1 MSITFARYL
10 DVLGYLQS
18 GKRVSATELAQNLGV
33 STRAVRRHIDELRLL
48 GYDIKSLRG
57 PQGGYV
63 LQGGLNLL
71 PMNFTDDE
79 ALALSYG
86 LLLLKDSAEL
96 GKVSSSA
103 LARLLPSLPKHVADN
118 LQALS
123 DSVMMSRPPSLV
135 RVPSDVL
142 MQVSRATREHIRVNM
157 RYQAAG
163 GSSTQRELDPY
174 VIVHVLGLWFVVGYC
189 HLRHSLRTFRVDRIV
204 KLTLTEI
211 TFTTT
216 PEFAELDVL
225 NFVTDGIARSQHGR
239 TEVIIDID
247 MPLEDA
253 QDVFPAGYVILQ
265 ARDEG
270 VRVTAYVK
278 STAFIV
284 QTISRLAVSFRI
296 VQPTSLIDELRRH
309 FEAVLERLEQA

>member
-1 MSITFARYL
+1 VSITFARYL

-18 GKRVSATELAQNLGV
+18 GKRVSATDLAQNLGV

-48 GYDIKSLRG
+48 GYDITSVRG

-123 DSVMMSRPPSLV
+123 DSVMMSQPPSLV
-135 RVPSDVL
+135 RISSELL
-142 MQVSRATREHIRVNM
+142 MQVSHAARQNERMRL
-157 RYQAAG
+157 RYQAAN
-163 GSSTQRELDPY
+163 GSMTQREVDPY
-174 VIVHVLGLWFVVGYC
+174 AIVHVLGLWFVVGYC
-189 HLRHSLRTFRVDRIV
+189 HLRNALRTFRIDRIAS
-204 KLTLTEI
+204 LTLTGI
-211 TFTTT
+211 TFT
-216 PEFAELDVL
+216 PVAEVAELDVL

-253 QDVFPAGYVILQ
+253 QDVFPTGYVILQ
-265 ARDEG
+265 TRDDG
-270 VRVTAYVK
+270 VRMTAYVK

-284 QTISRLAVSFRI
+284 QTISFLSVPFRI
-296 VQPTSLIDELRRH
+296 VQPESLKDELKRH
-309 FEAVLERLEQA
+309 FEGVLDRLEQA

>member
-18 GKRVSATELAQNLGV
+18 GKRVSATDLAQNLGV

-48 GYDIKSLRG
+48 GYDITSVRG
-57 PQGGYV
+57 PQGGYL

-103 LARLLPSLPKHVADN
+103 LARLLPSLPRHVADN

-123 DSVMMSRPPSLV
+123 DSVMMPRPPSLV

-142 MQVSRATREHIRVNM
+142 MQVSRATREHVRVTM

-163 GSSTQRELDPY
+163 GSSTQREIDPY
-174 VIVHVLGLWFVVGYC
+174 AIVHVLGLWFVVGYC
-189 HLRHSLRTFRVDRIV
+189 HLRCALRTFRVDRIV
-204 KLTLTEI
+204 NLTLTEI
-211 TFTTT
+211 TFTTA

-239 TEVIIDID
+239 TEVIIDLD

-296 VQPTSLIDELRRH
+296 VQPASLKDELRRH
-309 FEAVLERLEQA
+309 FEGVLQRLEQA